1 MDDDNCLALIKD
13 LCASFLTEDQRT
25 SISEHDLAKLV
36 KSTLSNIFV
45 KYKSGKYEEILWFKV
60 KPNIN
65 CLGSF
70 RNNWIELLRFV
81 TQNK

>member
-45 KYKSGKYEEILWFKV
+45 KYKSGKYEEIL
-60 KPNIN
+60 
-65 CLGSF
+65 
-70 RNNWIELLRFV
+70 
-81 TQNK
+81 